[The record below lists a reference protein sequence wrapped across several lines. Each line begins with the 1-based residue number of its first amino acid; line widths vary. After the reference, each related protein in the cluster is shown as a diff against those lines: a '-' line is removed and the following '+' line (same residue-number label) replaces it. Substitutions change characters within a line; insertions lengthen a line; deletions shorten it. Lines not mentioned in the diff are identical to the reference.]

1 MNTDTILS
9 KITSGIRT
17 HCPANICYKTW
28 PHSPQKFK
36 KGHTCP
42 LTTKQINRYTHPLN
56 LLLKL
61 VQKVSPTKPA
71 DAKIKKLNITPGY
84 TSWLQRKTTEIGTVT
99 LVKLQSVKFSI
110 KINTKSVSG

>member
-17 HCPANICYKTW
+17 HCPANTCYKTW

-61 VQKVSPTKPA
+61 GQKVSPVKPP
-71 DAKIKKLNITPGY
+71 DTKIKKINITSGY
-84 TSWLQRKTTEIGTVT
+84 IPWLQRKTNEILTDK
-99 LVKLQSVKFSI
+99 LMKLQNV
-110 KINTKSVSG
+110 NE